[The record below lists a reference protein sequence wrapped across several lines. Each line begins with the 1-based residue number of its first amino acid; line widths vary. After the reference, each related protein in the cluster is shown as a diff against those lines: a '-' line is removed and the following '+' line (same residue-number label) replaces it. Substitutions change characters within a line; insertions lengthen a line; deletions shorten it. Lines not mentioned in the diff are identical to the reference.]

1 MSFHSAQCPSCNRE
15 TQVPDD
21 VDISKCMYCGG
32 TIISRTTSSPVKSP
46 SVENL
51 LGMARTADIGGNQGE
66 AESYFNR
73 VLELDPTISEAWLGK
88 GKAAGWQ
95 STIFNIRLAEA
106 ITAFNHAIST
116 SSTDSKDSTI
126 EACSLEANKI
136 VVALYSLAKTH
147 VTEYVALPNTWQE
160 YINQISLM
168 LNTLETIHAW
178 KPTERLTLENI
189 VHLCKDIIE
198 GISYRD
204 QFDNNTSKAVHL
216 SAEYEAATRARLDAA
231 ASKLK
236 LIDPAY
242 TAPPA
247 VVKKPDACFVVTA
260 TMGDFNHPTV
270 TLLRLFRDNWILKQS
285 GGRTFVDWYYR
296 RGPAIANVISRS
308 RVLRVLS
315 YALIVA
321 PAAKVAKRLI
331 R

>member
-1 MSFHSAQCPSCNRE
+1 MSFHSTQCPSCNRE
-15 TQVPDD
+15 TQVPNDAD
-21 VDISKCMYCGG
+21 TSKCMYCGG
-32 TIISRTTSSPVKSP
+32 TIISRATSSPAKSP

-51 LGMARTADIGGNQGE
+51 LGMARTADIGGNQAE

-73 VLELDPTISEAWLGK
+73 VLELEPTISEAWFGK

-106 ITAFNHAIST
+106 VTAFNHAIST
-116 SSTDSKDSTI
+116 ATTDSKDPTI
-126 EACSLEANKI
+126 EACSIEANKI
-136 VVALYSLAKTH
+136 VVALYSLAKKH
-147 VTEYVALPNTWQE
+147 VTEYVALPNIWQE

-168 LNTLETIHAW
+168 LDSLETIHSW
-178 KPTERLTLENI
+178 NPKERLTLENI

-216 SAEYEAATRARLDAA
+216 SAEYEGITRLRLEAA

-270 TLLRLFRDNWILKQS
+270 TLLRLFRDEWILKQP
-285 GGRTFVDWYYR
+285 GGRAFVDWYYR
-296 RGPAIANVISRS
+296 RGPAIASFISKS
-308 RVLRVLS
+308 RALRALS

-321 PAAKVAKRLI
+321 PAAQMAKRLI